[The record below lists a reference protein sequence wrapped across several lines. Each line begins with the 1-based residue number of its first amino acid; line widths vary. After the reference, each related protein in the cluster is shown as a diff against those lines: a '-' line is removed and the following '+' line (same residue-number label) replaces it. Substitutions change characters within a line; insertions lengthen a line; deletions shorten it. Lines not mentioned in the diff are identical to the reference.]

1 MKRRWCMLP
10 LLLVVAAVFW
20 SGTAKAQAESCP
32 KPIVL
37 PGQRVEVIGSLDAG
51 GLPYRTRPKLTEAPV
66 GVIPIGTTI
75 TLASDHSCAEG
86 RNWYTVKA
94 TTAADTPYD
103 RMAITDGDGSSYWIR
118 GKTFCSAPS
127 LENGRTFFPS
137 DTLGSILSTEYLPA
151 ESVFRF
157 AVSPDEPAKH
167 PVLLDYYTLNIQTG
181 ELASI
186 ENPYANILTPEVAA
200 KLGITDIVYG
210 VDSLYQPFSVSPDGS
225 QFLYFVPQ
233 PPIQDCAHACLRSQV
248 YIANADGTDPI
259 ALGEVLAYNLQSI
272 DWAANG
278 RIYLAFLAE
287 DGFSG
292 GAYTVEFCKDGACAA
307 NVLAEAGLSLTPDM
321 LAMPSV
327 SPDGS
332 KIAFKRLSSGEH
344 AAGSIVVNL
353 ENKTM
358 IDLPDNGAVNLP
370 VIWLDNDS
378 ILYPVD
384 VDKLVDRAAIPETL
398 LQHDGALYIRFDF
411 SANTYAIY
419 SPLVTGDS
427 TMFDDFKTRW
437 FYTGSAVFVMWYEKL
452 ILYCAERG

>member
-1 MKRRWCMLP
+1 MKRRWLMLP
-10 LLLVVAAVFW
+10 LLIVAAVYW
-20 SGTAKAQAESCP
+20 SGTAAAQAESCP

-51 GLPYRTRPKLTEAPV
+51 GLPYRSRPRLAEAPV
-66 GVIPIGTTI
+66 GFIPIGTTI
-75 TLASDHSCAEG
+75 TLAGDYSCAEG
-86 RNWYTVKA
+86 RNWYTVEA
-94 TTAADTPYD
+94 TTAVDASYD
-103 RMAITDGDGSSYWIR
+103 HMAVTDGDGFSYWIR
-118 GKTFCSAPS
+118 GVTFCSVPS
-127 LENGRTFFPS
+127 VENGRTFFPP

-151 ESVFRF
+151 ELVFRF
-157 AVSPDEPAKH
+157 AVSPAEPAKH

-186 ENPYANILTPEVAA
+186 ENPYANILMPEVAA

-210 VDSLYQPFSVSPDGS
+210 AESLYQPISVSPDGS

-233 PPIQDCAHACLRSQV
+233 PPIQDCAHACLRSQAF
-248 YIANADGTDPI
+248 IANADGTDPI
-259 ALGEVLAYNLQSI
+259 VLGEVLAYNLQSI

-278 RIYLAFLAE
+278 RIYLTFLPE

-327 SPDGS
+327 SPDGG
-332 KIAFKRLSSGEH
+332 KIAFERLSSGEH
-344 AAGSIVVNL
+344 AAGSVVVNL
-353 ENKTM
+353 ESNTT

-384 VDKLVDRAAIPETL
+384 VDTLVDRAAIPETL
-398 LQHDGALYIRFDF
+398 LQHDGALYIKFDF
-411 SANTYAIY
+411 STNTYAIY
-419 SPLVTGDS
+419 SPFVTGDS
-427 TMFDDFKTRW
+427 TMFDDFKARW
-437 FYTGSAVFVMWYEKL
+437 FYTGSSVFVMEYEKL
-452 ILYCAERG
+452 TLYCADRG